1 MGSHSVEMAAP
12 DHEKFVVLAL
22 DESEHSE
29 YAFDWYVQNFHK
41 SCNKLLLVHC
51 PENYANVTM
60 MSPARVE
67 ELLMEVNEKVR
78 RLEIKY
84 KAKSDAKKIRYEFVR
99 MPGEKPG
106 HAVLEV
112 AKQSGAI
119 FIVTGTR
126 GMGKLRRTVMGSVSD
141 YILHHSP
148 VPVLIC
154 RHKEKDNR

>member
-1 MGSHSVEMAAP
+1 MQLTEKSVNCI
-12 DHEKFVVLAL
+12 DLSDL
-22 DESEHSE
+22 G
-29 YAFDWYVQNFHK
+29 
-41 SCNKLLLVHC
+41 
-51 PENYANVTM
+51 
-60 MSPARVE
+60 SPARVE

-84 KAKSDAKKIRYEFVR
+84 KAKSDAKKVRYEFVR

-112 AKQSGAI
+112 SKQSGAI
-119 FIVTGTR
+119 FIVTGSR
-126 GMGKLRRTVMGSVSD
+126 GMGKIKRTVMGSVSD